1 MKPGSCCHTGS
12 SDISGICRNLRL
24 VKYNIQ
30 HICFSLYFSGSIL
43 PFSLSV
49 LCIYSLLFLPLQ
61 KRHIYVLFYILISCF
76 RKCHVFSSVWLSFMT
91 FLILFIFFGKY
102 SGIAFILIP
111 FMAFPVFVFAR
122 KQTFIF
128 PGTSPGKFCKLIFRR
143 TFQISAVFSAVQ

>member
-30 HICFSLYFSGSIL
+30 HICFSLCFSGSIL

-61 KRHIYVLFYILISCF
+61 KRHIYVLFYILLSCF
-76 RKCHVFSSVWLSFMT
+76 RKCHVFSSVYLSFMA
-91 FLILFIFFGKY
+91 FLIFI
-102 SGIAFILIP
+102 
-111 FMAFPVFVFAR
+111 FAR
-122 KQTFIF
+122 KQAFIF
-128 PGTSPGKFCKLIFRR
+128 PGASPGKFCKLIFSR